1 MNFGISTACFY
12 PELLEKSLEHA
23 RDLGYKDIEIFF
35 NTDSEYSDSF
45 ISYINNFLKENK
57 MRVISAHPFRLLR
70 SLNIF
75 SLTIKEGMTTELN
88 ITNIYFIKSP
98 RQVVKFFS
106 FMALSFASK

>member
-57 MRVISAHPFRLLR
+57 MRVISAHPF
-70 SLNIF
+70 SSF
-75 SLTIKEGMTTELN
+75 AEPQYLTIKEGMTTELN

>member
-45 ISYINNFLKENK
+45 ISYINNFL
-57 MRVISAHPFRLLR
+57 
-70 SLNIF
+70 
-75 SLTIKEGMTTELN
+75 
-88 ITNIYFIKSP
+88 
-98 RQVVKFFS
+98 
-106 FMALSFASK
+106 